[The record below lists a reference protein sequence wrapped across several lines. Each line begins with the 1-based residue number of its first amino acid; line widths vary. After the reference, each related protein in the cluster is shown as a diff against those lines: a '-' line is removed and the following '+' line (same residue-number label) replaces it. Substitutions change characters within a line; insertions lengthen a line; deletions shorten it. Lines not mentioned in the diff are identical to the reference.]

1 MSEQYRVSVDP
12 SADNNPH
19 SYAIRFVGS
28 GQRVLEVGCSV
39 GHVTEHLVAAGNT
52 VVGVEIDPDAAEQ
65 ARRFAERVH
74 VLDLDVTPLSTVEPD
89 RFDVILLGDVLEH
102 LREPLDVLRDV
113 ASLLEP
119 DGRLVVSVPH
129 VGHIDVRLMLLQ
141 GRWVYQPDGLLDRTH
156 LRWFTRES
164 LRDLLRDAGFV
175 ATAVERVRFGP
186 WSSGLPIDPAGVTP
200 ELVAY
205 IETDLE
211 AHTFQ
216 FVVDARRQGDDVLAD
231 QPTVSWPQ
239 LVSGAEMDE
248 LRAYLVDLRRHDEG
262 LQQHVAALQAE
273 LDAWRN
279 SRLAR
284 WSAAPR
290 SLWGRLHHRLQGRR

>member
-12 SADNNPH
+12 AADNNPH

-28 GQRVLEVGCSV
+28 GHRVLEVGCSV

-52 VVGVEIDPDAAEQ
+52 VVGVEIDPDAAEH

-74 VLDLDVTPLSTVEPD
+74 VLDLDVTPLSKVESD

-102 LREPLDVLRDV
+102 LRNPSGVLRDLT
-113 ASLLEP
+113 SLLEP

-141 GRWVYQPDGLLDRTH
+141 GRWAYQDDGLLDRTH
-156 LRWFTRES
+156 LRWFTRQS
-164 LRDLLRDAGFV
+164 LREMLAEAGFV

-205 IETDLE
+205 IEADPE

-216 FVVDARRQGDDVLAD
+216 FVVEAQRTGDDVLTDHSA
-231 QPTVSWPQ
+231 TSWPQ

-248 LRAYLVDLRRHDEG
+248 LRSYLIDLRRHDEG
-262 LQQHVAALQAE
+262 LQHHVAALETE

-290 SLWGRLHHRLQGRR
+290 SVWGRLHDRLQGGR

>member
-1 MSEQYRVSVDP
+1 MSEHYRVTVDP
-12 SADNNPH
+12 AADNNAH
-19 SYAIRFVGS
+19 SFAIRLVGS
-28 GQRVLEVGCSV
+28 DHRVLEVGCSV

-52 VVGVEIDPDAAEQ
+52 VVGVEIDPIAAEQ
-65 ARRFAERVH
+65 ARQIAERVH
-74 VLDLDVTPLSTVEPD
+74 VLDLDVTPLSTIESD

-102 LREPLDVLRDV
+102 LRDPLATLRDLTT
-113 ASLLEP
+113 LLQPE
-119 DGRLVVSVPH
+119 GRLVVSVPH

-141 GRWVYQPDGLLDRTH
+141 GRWVYQQDGLLDRTH

-164 LRDLLRDAGFV
+164 LRELLANAGFV
-175 ATAVERVRFGP
+175 ATEIERVRFGA
-186 WSSGLPIDPAGVTP
+186 WFSGLPIDPSGVTP

-205 IETDLE
+205 IESDPE

-216 FVVDARRQGDDVLAD
+216 FVVEARRTGDDVLGDRAAV
-231 QPTVSWPQ
+231 TWPQ

-248 LRAYLVDLRRHDEG
+248 LRTYLVDLRRHDEG
-262 LQQHVAALQAE
+262 LQQHVSALEAE

-284 WSAAPR
+284 WSSAPRALWSRLRRRSQAAP
-290 SLWGRLHHRLQGRR
+290 